1 MLVVNPKPLL
11 VTVLAAAAIGSLGC
25 AGLGLGNRDRA
36 DLNEIAPPLRH
47 NLAHFQWRTP
57 LVASTDLESHPR
69 NRVTPVVDG
78 ERGLIYVGGLDHGIH
93 ALRADDG
100 LAIWRFQTLGAVEGS
115 MVLDRGEL
123 FVGCNDGAL
132 YVLDALTGAQ
142 HWRFATNAEVVRAPI
157 VTADTVFLVNA
168 DDTVF
173 AVNRG
178 TGEQRWRYH
187 REPPGGITAS
197 GHAGLLF
204 ERGKLFCGFSDGTVV
219 AIDPGDGTASWE
231 RDTAADAEESDATEA
246 HRVIDVDTT
255 PVLLDGSLFVASQ
268 STGLYS
274 LDPDGGGVR
283 WRLDWMTAV
292 SSLATDGRHLY
303 ATSSTLGLLKV
314 DPADG
319 SVLWARDYG
328 AGAMQ
333 VMDAGNGLLM
343 VPSASQALWLVRAR
357 DGEVLEGVGRG
368 GVTGMPVR
376 VGSWFFFGTNL
387 GALQAYRLTTE

>member
-1 MLVVNPKPLL
+1 MPPVNPRSLL
-11 VTVLAAAAIGSLGC
+11 GAAVFAAAIGSSAC
-25 AGLGLGNRDRA
+25 AGLRLGTRDRP
-36 DLNEIAPPLRH
+36 DLNEVATPLRH
-47 NLAHFQWRTP
+47 DLARFQWRVP
-57 LVASTDLESHPR
+57 LVLATDLESHPR
-69 NRVTPVVDG
+69 SRGVPAVDA
-78 ERGLIYVGGLDHGIH
+78 ERGLVYAGGLDHGVH

-100 LAIWRFQTLGAVEGS
+100 LAIWRFQTLGAVEGA
-115 MVLDRGEL
+115 MVLDRGTL

-132 YVLDALTGAQ
+132 YALDALTGVQ
-142 HWRFATNAEVVRAPI
+142 RWRFPTTAEVVRAPI

-173 AVNRG
+173 ALNRG

-204 ERGKLFCGFSDGTVV
+204 ARGKLYTGFADGTVV
-219 AIDPGDGTASWE
+219 AIDPGDGSPSWE

-255 PVLLDGSLFVASQ
+255 PVLLDGSLFTASQ
-268 STGLYS
+268 STGLYA
-274 LDPDGGGVR
+274 LDPEGGGVR
-283 WRLDWMTAV
+283 WRIDWMTAV
-292 SSLATDGRHLY
+292 SSLASDGRYLY
-303 ATSSTLGLLKV
+303 ATSSTLGLLKI
-314 DPADG
+314 DPSDG

-328 AGAMQ
+328 SGAMQ
-333 VMDAGNGLLM
+333 VMDAGGGLLM

-368 GVTGMPVR
+368 GVTGMPTR
-376 VGSWFFFGTNL
+376 SGSWFFFGTNL
-387 GALQAYRLTTE
+387 GGLQAYRLTTE